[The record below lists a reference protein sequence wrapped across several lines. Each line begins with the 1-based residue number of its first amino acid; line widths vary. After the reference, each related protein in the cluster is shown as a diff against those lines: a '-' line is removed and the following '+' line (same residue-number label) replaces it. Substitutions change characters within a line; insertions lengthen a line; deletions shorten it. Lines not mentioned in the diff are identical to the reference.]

1 MFYVFLF
8 TNLDAQAQSLWLS
21 PSFALTVATTNHMTK
36 ELTIRLATLADAP
49 YVTAIYNQGIEERC
63 ATFETE
69 PRLIEDLAQRIADQG
84 RYPWLVAV
92 DGVNAVLGWANL
104 SSYRPRACYGG
115 IAEFSIYLDRAARGR
130 GIGRQL
136 LPALID
142 TAQSLGYWKLVSRIF
157 TFNEPSRALCRAC
170 GFREVGI
177 YEKHGCLD
185 GRWLDVV
192 VVERLIPEN
201 LIAADAAT
209 QP

>member
-1 MFYVFLF
+1 
-8 TNLDAQAQSLWLS
+8 
-21 PSFALTVATTNHMTK
+21 MTK

>member
-1 MFYVFLF
+1 MFYVLLL
-8 TNLDAQAQSLWLS
+8 TGLDAQAKSPQLS
-21 PSFALTVATTNHMTK
+21 PFFALNVVTSNYMTK
-36 ELTIRLATLADAP
+36 EFTTRSATATDAP
-49 YVTAIYNQGIEERC
+49 RITAIYNQGIEERC

-69 PRLIEDLAQRIADQG
+69 PRQIEDMVQRIADQE

-92 DGVNAVLGWANL
+92 DSANVVLGWASL

-136 LPALID
+136 LPALVD
-142 TAQSLGYWKLVSRIF
+142 TAQSLSYWKLVSRIF
-157 TFNEPSRALCRAC
+157 TFNAASRGLCRAC

-177 YEKHGCLD
+177 YEKHGRLD

>member
-1 MFYVFLF
+1 MFADLG
-8 TNLDAQAQSLWLS
+8 AQAKSLQLS
-21 PSFALTVATTNHMTK
+21 PFFAHNVATANHMTE
-36 ELTIRLATLADAP
+36 ELTIRSATVADASR
-49 YVTAIYNQGIEERC
+49 VTAIYNQGIEERC

-69 PRLIEDLAQRIADQG
+69 LRHVEDLAQRIADQE

-92 DGVNAVLGWANL
+92 DSANTVLGWANL

-115 IAEFSIYLDRAARGR
+115 IAEFSIYLDHAARGR

-136 LPALID
+136 LPALVEA
-142 TAQSLGYWKLVSRIF
+142 TQSLGYWKLVSRIF
-157 TFNEPSRALCRAC
+157 TFNAPSRALCRAC

-201 LIAADAAT
+201 LISADAAT
-209 QP
+209 QH